1 MRSASPAA
9 NSGLPMTFL
18 SLLLT
23 PNPCELAMPQPPLPT
38 PLSATNHK
46 RIAELRDL
54 KDFEAAYDG
63 AFGIVAYATNRFLID
78 HMLRVGRILTQNDF
92 EAMVIWGV
100 LAHQGVAHLMP
111 PGVLPSAILSERG
124 RVVTDDSQI
133 KPLRLRDISDI
144 TGIARET
151 TRRKLNQLAEKHF
164 VRKVPL
170 GWVISS
176 ERVEP
181 DLRDF
186 TRESV
191 MRLLAV
197 ADEIMSALRDADDR
211 SNAGGLV
218 KP

>member
-1 MRSASPAA
+1 M
-9 NSGLPMTFL
+9 N
-18 SLLLT
+18 
-23 PNPCELAMPQPPLPT
+23 QPSLPT
-38 PLSATNHK
+38 PLSTINHK
-46 RIAELRDL
+46 RISELRHL
-54 KDFEAAYDG
+54 KDFEAAFDG

-124 RVVTDDSQI
+124 RAVTDESQI

-151 TRRKLNQLAEKHF
+151 TRRKLNLLAEKHF
-164 VRKVPL
+164 VRKVPQ
-170 GWVISS
+170 GWVISA

-181 DLRDF
+181 ELRDF

-197 ADEIMSALRDADDR
+197 ADEIMTALRDSDDR
-211 SNAGGLV
+211 PRAGGLV
-218 KP
+218 KPQG